1 MSNRKINGRNVQNN
15 TSKNQNRNRNQNGSG
30 IQNTT
35 SQTQNRNN
43 NCDDECKKII
53 GMVEMN
59 VKNTNFLGKCSQQ
72 IKNHAKLHK
81 QINDKQTFV
90 KAREEYTKNKI
101 KYIKYSSDEVM
112 KTTPFWKFAHENVD
126 KIPARYNGKMIIIT
140 PNNSTEYKELQK
152 NKDGKLTKNHQCS
165 KAKMN
170 ASHIMVIPRTPIWNA
185 LSLEPKHIP
194 LLESMM
200 NYGKKYIEDKE
211 KENNSVRSINGD
223 IRYSFHVH
231 PNNTVPYLHMH
242 VWKDNKNPV
251 IRSMNYK
258 NLDVKVVLQVLK
270 ESVNFNTLAKMNTN
284 TRRVI
289 YNKLGNNDKNRIKE
303 QAKSKTGYENNVV
316 KNQLGLRVI
325 NKLLT

>member
-1 MSNRKINGRNVQNN
+1 MNNKKNGSNNQGR
-15 TSKNQNRNRNQNGSG
+15 SKNQK
-30 IQNTT
+30 
-35 SQTQNRNN
+35 RNN

-53 GMVEMN
+53 EMVTMN
-59 VKNTNFLGKCSQQ
+59 VNNNNFLSKCRPQ
-72 IKNHAKLHK
+72 IRNHAKLHK
-81 QINDKQTFV
+81 KINDKQSFV
-90 KAREEYTKNKI
+90 EARDEYTANKN
-101 KYIKYSSDEVM
+101 KYIKYSSDEAM
-112 KTTPFWKFAHENVD
+112 KKTPFWKFAHEMVG
-126 KIPARYNGKMIIIT
+126 KIPARYNEKMIIIT
-140 PNNSTEYKELQK
+140 PHNSTDYKELEK
-152 NKDGKLTKNHQCS
+152 TKDGNLSNKHQCS

-185 LSLEPKHIP
+185 LSLEPKHIL

-211 KENNSVRSINGD
+211 KENNSVKSINGD

-242 VWKDNKNPV
+242 VWKNNNNAV
-251 IRSMNYK
+251 IKSMNYK

-270 ESVNFNTLAKMNTN
+270 EKVNFNTLAKMNTN

-289 YNKLGNNDKNRIKE
+289 YNKLGNKDKNRIKE